1 MLKVSESLR
10 SQLAKLAILTIW
22 EFFELLKRK
31 MDPEIEKCITILLK
45 KATDTNLFIA
55 ESAQDALT

>member
-1 MLKVSESLR
+1 
-10 SQLAKLAILTIW
+10 
-22 EFFELLKRK
+22 